1 MPTGDLLGLA
11 SPIAFGSRDFLG
23 EVGSRRL
30 SYWWVT
36 AWLSKPGNGV
46 SHPTHMERFEIPGMT
61 MLGRRG
67 IASSPPGD
75 DPPGGGGRR
84 DQPLRVHS
92 NGTESPMRVEIL
104 R

>member
-46 SHPTHMERFEIPGMT
+46 SHPTHRERFEIPGMT

-67 IASSPPGD
+67 IASSLPLAMTHQEEVV
-75 DPPGGGGRR
+75 GGINLCASTATAR
-84 DQPLRVHS
+84 
-92 NGTESPMRVEIL
+92 SPR
-104 R
+104 